1 MKIGD
6 HVYAMGQAIGVQMDA
21 KYTEDNGLL
30 VGDLIS
36 YRREICVGHAP
47 VDDRTPCIV
56 LGWVTLYEGRREM
69 PESDLE
75 SGWVDQ
81 PYLTVTNSVKV
92 WRVQPLSRDGRWRK
106 PFDIFEE
113 QAKPV

>member
-47 VDDRTPCIV
+47 VDVLDIGVEAAVLMHHQHGGQLAFRT
-56 LGWVTLYEGRREM
+56 RR
-69 PESDLE
+69 L
-75 SGWVDQ
+75 
-81 PYLTVTNSVKV
+81 
-92 WRVQPLSRDGRWRK
+92 
-106 PFDIFEE
+106 
-113 QAKPV
+113 